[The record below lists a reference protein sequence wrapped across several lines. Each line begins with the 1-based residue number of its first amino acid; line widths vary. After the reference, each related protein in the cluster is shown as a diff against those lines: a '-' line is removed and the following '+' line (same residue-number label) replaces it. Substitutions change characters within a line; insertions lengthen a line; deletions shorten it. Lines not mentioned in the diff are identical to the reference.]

1 MVWCLYPVDPVRG
14 AQKYYI
20 FSIGTYK
27 IGRKVRSRNYVGS
40 NSSNA
45 NFAFKKAQNRP
56 LFAIDAPLHLY
67 CDVVVQTDTSISR
80 VHAEIVL
87 DKMIS
92 QDPSGS
98 MISSGFS
105 GVHIIDR
112 SKFGTVVNKELGVE
126 ATRLKKNEEAML
138 KDGNFVTFGTGCA
151 TFRLS
156 YVPFVI
162 FSGSVNTSPLNP
174 MIQATIL
181 AIGAYLTSS
190 WSPECTHVL
199 VEKSSPLS
207 IELIQAV
214 LARKPIILGDWFKM
228 LAEKSICTEIPSCT
242 SYVPDLVLDGTLVKV
257 VEPMFREKIFEGYT
271 FVLGSLNM
279 YKFKG
284 MFQSLL
290 ELVGAKCLS
299 AGEFS
304 SNSQTSTDGENNQ
317 LILVVPAESTGEF
330 NHLRELSSLVRV
342 IDVKLVA
349 AVLSGNLDLSIFEQ
363 PSYVV
368 SSSHST
374 DETIVAAS
382 DVEMDTATSDH
393 ADATAKPQLAI
404 NSEYED
410 VVKRRLEDGKGARRC
425 ENRENDIGSSAIAS
439 YGKVS
444 DSRNEDVGLITRTE
458 KGDESVDR
466 HENSDIIYSQ
476 DLIVRNI
483 STTYSQR
490 STTDE
495 VFNFKCFRKAETVS
509 GNSFKDL
516 IPFSKDPYNESDFGS
531 NGTLEYM
538 KEEKKRK
545 QIEAI
550 AEDLFNNDKV
560 RKRAAAGTSLYSLF
574 NRK

>member
-27 IGRKVRSRNYVGS
+27 IGRK
-40 NSSNA
+40 
-45 NFAFKKAQNRP
+45 
-56 LFAIDAPLHLY
+56 D

-105 GVHIIDR
+105 GVRIIDR
-112 SKFGTVVNKELGVE
+112 SKFGTVVNKELGSD
-126 ATRLKKNEEAML
+126 ATRLKKNQEAML
-138 KDGNFVTFGTGCA
+138 KDGNFVTFGTGSA

-162 FSGSVNTSPLNP
+162 FSRSVNTSPLNP
-174 MIQATIL
+174 MILATIL

-190 WSPECTHVL
+190 WSPECSHVL
-199 VEKSSPLS
+199 VEKSSPVT

-242 SYVPDLVLDGTLVKV
+242 LYVPDLVLDGTLVKV

-271 FVLGSLNM
+271 FVLGSLNL

-317 LILVVPAESTGEF
+317 LFLVVPAESTGEF

-342 IDVKLVA
+342 IDVKLVV

-363 PSYVV
+363 PPYVV

-393 ADATAKPQLAI
+393 ADATSKPQLAI

-410 VVKRRLEDGKGARRC
+410 VVKRRLEDGKGAGRC

-458 KGDESVDR
+458 KGDESVVDR

-495 VFNFKCFRKAETVS
+495 VFNFKCFRKKETVS

-516 IPFSKDPYNESDFGS
+516 IPFSKDPYNESDFGRK
-531 NGTLEYM
+531 GTSEYM

-560 RKRAAAGTSLYSLF
+560 RKRAAAGASLYSLF
-574 NRK
+574 NHK

>member
-27 IGRKVRSRNYVGS
+27 IGRKV
-40 NSSNA
+40 
-45 NFAFKKAQNRP
+45 
-56 LFAIDAPLHLY
+56 
-67 CDVVVQTDTSISR
+67 
-80 VHAEIVL
+80 
-87 DKMIS
+87 
-92 QDPSGS
+92 
-98 MISSGFS
+98 
-105 GVHIIDR
+105 
-112 SKFGTVVNKELGVE
+112 VNKELGSD
-126 ATRLKKNEEAML
+126 ATRLKKNQEAML
-138 KDGNFVTFGTGCA
+138 KDGNFVTFGTGSA

-162 FSGSVNTSPLNP
+162 FSRSVNTSPLNP
-174 MIQATIL
+174 MILATIL

-190 WSPECTHVL
+190 WSPECSHVL
-199 VEKSSPLS
+199 VEKSSPVT

-242 SYVPDLVLDGTLVKV
+242 LYVPDLVLDGTLVKV

-271 FVLGSLNM
+271 FVLGSLNL

-317 LILVVPAESTGEF
+317 LFLVVPAESTGEF

-342 IDVKLVA
+342 IDVKLVV

-363 PSYVV
+363 PPYVV

-393 ADATAKPQLAI
+393 ADATSKPQLAI

-410 VVKRRLEDGKGARRC
+410 VVKRRLEDGKGAGRC

-458 KGDESVDR
+458 KGDESVVDR

-495 VFNFKCFRKAETVS
+495 VFNFKCFRKKETVS

-516 IPFSKDPYNESDFGS
+516 IPFSKDPYNESDFGRK
-531 NGTLEYM
+531 GTSEYM

-560 RKRAAAGTSLYSLF
+560 RKRAAAGASLYSLF
-574 NRK
+574 NHK